1 MLRVILIISLIFS
14 LFLIPFI
21 GKLYADSGASG
32 VIGCDPEVR
41 KLTEPMTVDMPLK
54 KSIGKKIGGALIGGL
69 TGFGGMS
76 GAQSE
81 GQEDNLVSKPKGD
94 WTTLTGPDGKTKIKL
109 LAYGQNNSTDLR
121 VGMQV
126 KKSSKKGTPHMV
138 LLQHEDGRILE
149 PEQISVFSL
158 WGSFSLEVTTW
169 RESYVDGQLVNRE
182 HLGTEVSNW
191 SEMLGTYETVVEGP
205 SIWQRLGTKP
215 FKGNRGIIVDYK
227 VPPGFNPEEWS
238 IIAHV
243 TGKEKDP
250 ETKINYIKTVPFVA
264 DLSGPALEVINETGT
279 TEGKKRGKKKPK
291 VNIEVVE
298 ASETR
303 FHRGHDCSLPSSEH
317 VQGPGIPNKSIEIS
331 GSLPEVHTEVID
343 SKTVTIS
350 PSNEGE
356 QPLSSRPIPYY
367 YNVEE
372 SDRAFITID
381 PTVKYRK

>member
-1 MLRVILIISLIFS
+1 VLRVILIISLIFS

-32 VIGCDPEVR
+32 VIGCEPEVR
-41 KLTEPMTVDMPLK
+41 KLTEPMTVDMPPK

-81 GQEDNLVSKPKGD
+81 DQEDNLVSKPKGD

-109 LAYGQNNSTDLR
+109 LAYAQNNSTDLGI
-121 VGMQV
+121 GMQV
-126 KKSSKKGTPHMV
+126 KKSKGKGTPHMV

-149 PEQISVFSL
+149 PEQISIFSL

-169 RESYVDGQLVNRE
+169 RETYVDGQMVSRK
-182 HLGTEVSNW
+182 HMGTEVSNW

-227 VPPGFNPEEWS
+227 IPPGFNPEEWS

-243 TGKEKDP
+243 TGKVKDP
-250 ETKINYIKTVPFVA
+250 ETKITSIKTVPFVA

-279 TEGKKRGKKKPK
+279 TAGKKKGK
-291 VNIEVVE
+291 KDSNVNIEVVE

-303 FHRGHDCSLPSSEH
+303 FHRGHDCSLSSSAH
-317 VQGPGIPNKSIEIS
+317 AQRPGISNKSTDLS
-331 GSLPEVHTEVID
+331 VSLPEVHTAVIE
-343 SKTVTIS
+343 TGNVT
-350 PSNEGE
+350 EK
-356 QPLSSRPIPYY
+356 LKLKSSQTKPVVTTI
-367 YNVEE
+367 EE
-372 SDRAFITID
+372 NSRAFITMD
-381 PTVKYRK
+381 PTVKYHK